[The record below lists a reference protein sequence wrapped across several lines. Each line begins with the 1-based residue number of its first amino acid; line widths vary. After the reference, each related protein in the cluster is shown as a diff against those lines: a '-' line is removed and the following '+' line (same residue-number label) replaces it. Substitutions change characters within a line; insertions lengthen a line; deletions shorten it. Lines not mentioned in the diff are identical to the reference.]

1 MVKYIFFIAV
11 MLAIAISAAQAKQN
25 QNFMQ
30 QELNIQFIPLNKYF
44 KGNGQAKTQIVLH
57 HTVGG
62 DKAAPVV
69 EYWDK
74 YVTGRVG
81 THFVIGKAGE
91 VVQCMNLSDWA
102 SHVNCDGK
110 GNVGNSKQILDIERR
125 SIGIELCAWGGLIEY
140 KGEFYTSYGVKPQ
153 NLIEK
158 DRVCRCDFRGFK
170 AYDKY
175 SEPQLFALK
184 QLLGFL
190 ANALNLDITKNC
202 ASNFELS
209 DKANMQEM
217 VVCSHTNFRKDKAD
231 VFPQPELIDL
241 LKSL

>member
-1 MVKYIFFIAV
+1 MKILQIIIAA
-11 MLAIAISAAQAKQN
+11 MLAVAISAAQAKEN
-25 QNFMQ
+25 QKYM
-30 QELNIQFIPLNKYF
+30 QELNIEFVALKKHF
-44 KGNGQAKTQIVLH
+44 KGNGEVKTQIVLH

-62 DKAAPVV
+62 DAAKPVV

-91 VVQCMNLSDWA
+91 IVQCMNLTDWA

-110 GNVGNSKQILDIERR
+110 GNVGNSRQVLDIERR
-125 SIGIELCAWGGLIEY
+125 TIGIELCAWGGLIEH
-140 KGEFYTSYGVKPQ
+140 KGKFYTSYGVKPQ
-153 NLIEK
+153 NSIDETQ
-158 DRVCRCDFRGFK
+158 VCKVDFRGFK
-170 AYDKY
+170 AYDRY
-175 SEPQLFALK
+175 SEPQLLSLQK
-184 QLLGFL
+184 LLVFL
-190 ANALNLDITKNC
+190 ADTLNLDITKNC
-202 ASNFELS
+202 ADNFELS
-209 DKANMQEM
+209 NKAHTQEM